1 MKRFKRN
8 IIKLFFMSLLLVVS
22 LVISSNMSLAYE
34 KEVGRL
40 SDIMIEI
47 ISNSGKQL
55 VAVVDFNDS
64 TGNITKLGRFL
75 AEEFSCA
82 LSNNKRG
89 FEVIE
94 RIQLKNII
102 EEHKLSLRGIID
114 LKTAQKIGEISG
126 IEALVIGTI
135 TSLGDS
141 VRLSVKLLDTRTAK
155 IISSTRGHIPK
166 TRAIEELLE
175 KGIDKSPRPPSRR
188 RKARPNTQ
196 PRKGTSVEA
205 EGFTFTPVECTK
217 SGGAFKCTVLFM
229 NNSKADREIRI
240 KDGHVSGDSSLT
252 DNFGQKYCVKIKIG
266 ERGHG
271 GYSFREVFVPGVPEQ
286 VDFFARN
293 VNPKAT
299 KITAVISIREFS
311 KLVVLKDIPI
321 TN

>member
-22 LVISSNMSLAYE
+22 FVISSNSSLAYE
-34 KEVGRL
+34 KEVERI
-40 SDIMIEI
+40 SNIMIDK
-47 ISNSGKQL
+47 ISDSGKRL
-55 VAVVDFNDS
+55 IAVVDFNDLP
-64 TGNITKLGRFL
+64 GNITELGRFL
-75 AEEFSCA
+75 AEEFSAA

-94 RIQLKNII
+94 RTHLKNII
-102 EEHKLSLRGIID
+102 KEHKLSLSGIID

-126 IEALVIGTI
+126 IEALVTGTI
-135 TSLGDS
+135 TSFGES

-155 IISSTRGHIPK
+155 IINSARGSIPK
-166 TRAIEELLE
+166 TSAIGDLLE
-175 KGIDKSPRPPSRR
+175 REIKPAGAPSRR